1 MKFSNLLGAGAVV
14 VLTLSATFAQAEE
27 LDRKSVV

>member
-1 MKFSNLLGAGAVV
+1 MDIQEILNQAKAHGIEAV
-14 VLTLSATFAQAEE
+14 TAAAEE